1 MLFSFASVLLASTA
15 FFESIEAAEFGR
27 YGNLHRQRQ
36 ARADAAV
43 ADYAAFSKKDAR
55 ATKMRY
61 LNKNTKPYQ
70 VTSMPD
76 VNYDLGELYS
86 GMVPIT
92 KGDKSREL
100 FYVFKPKIGGDPV
113 DEVTI
118 W

>member
-15 FFESIEAAEFGR
+15 ILEGIDAAEFGR
-27 YGNLHRQRQ
+27 YGSLHRQRQ

-43 ADYAAFSKKDAR
+43 ADYAAFNKKDAR

-70 VTSMPD
+70 VTSMPE

-86 GMVPIT
+86 GLIPIN
-92 KGDKSREL
+92 KGNTSREL
-100 FYVFKPKIGGDPV
+100 FFVFKPKIGGDPV